1 MMHDPVKRL
10 PPAPRPERKPVPV
23 GRDLWWHVIETAVI
37 VSAVVLFGAWLLPA
51 RVPLW
56 EVSGILGVLAGV
68 IWWVTLRITGS
79 GGLSGW
85 LLCWG
90 AFLTAWFTGARMI
103 GPWTADMLAALVLG
117 FVILTPFGPPVIAN
131 YRALG
136 SRDAEA
142 EERARRQAEMERWV
156 IKFAQLGVRGIRIT
170 EVRKHSNGIQVY
182 GMLGKA
188 TDEHGVVTFDRLRD
202 LGPELATDL
211 RLAADAVTFEQ
222 PNPDNSAE
230 FIASLRTR
238 KGKRQVAFL
247 PERTRWTTVNEPL
260 DLGLHDN
267 GRPFRLLLREI
278 AVMIV
283 GVIGSGKSNLLNV
296 FIGNLAWCED
306 ELVFCIDLKGGG
318 GRMSRPWIMPWVEDP
333 GGIRRPVIDW
343 VATTRAEAKLMLET
357 LIAAGDAR
365 GQQGAGG
372 EKITPRRTL
381 PGITLVMDETVVA
394 TGHGR
399 KDEGI
404 SSRDMA
410 VLIARLIET
419 YRSEALTV
427 VFASVR
433 GDVETMG
440 LSAIKAQVL
449 ARVGLRVSQSDDAR
463 SIFPDDNAHAKL
475 LSKIQDEGAGLVL
488 LKGRMSSPVHF
499 YRVTPRLAYHIA
511 RQTGPRRP
519 VPDPLTEA
527 AMGEAYADRWK
538 RIEAQMDMWRDTA
551 AEWKADPDIG
561 IYDGPVPG
569 GDAKPRPAAV
579 TDPPGGSPGGDAGD
593 GAGRDSDLDAAWA
606 EITARLTDP
615 DDPSGKIHPARRR
628 MRELLFRA
636 GLHGLTVGT
645 LHKTLTAEAGAT
657 GNPDLR
663 VHRGTLHD
671 WLRDDKELGRVRR
684 SSEIGNNPYN
694 RWIWVRQAGDAEP
707 LADDGPGGY
716 EEDDL

>member
-1 MMHDPVKRL
+1 MMHDPTRRL

-23 GRDLWWHVIETAVI
+23 GPDLWWHVIETAVI
-37 VSAVVLFGAWLLPA
+37 VSAAVLFGAWLIPPG
-51 RVPLW
+51 VPLW

-68 IWWVTLRITGS
+68 IWQVTLRITGS

-90 AFLTAWFTGARMI
+90 VFLTAWFTGARML

-117 FVILTPFGPPVIAN
+117 FVLLTPFGPHIIAN

-142 EERARRQAEMERWV
+142 EERARRQREMERWV
-156 IKFAQLGVRGIRIT
+156 IKFAQMGVRGIRVT
-170 EVRKHSNGIQVY
+170 EVRRHSNGIQVY
-182 GMLGKA
+182 GLLGKA

-202 LGPELATDL
+202 LGPELVTDL
-211 RLAADAVTFEQ
+211 RLAADAATFEQ
-222 PNPDNSAE
+222 PDPDNSAA
-230 FIASLRTR
+230 FILSLRTR
-238 KGKRQVAFL
+238 KGKRSVAFL

-260 DLGLHDN
+260 ELGLHDN

-283 GVIGSGKSNLLNV
+283 GVIGSGKSNLLSA

-306 ELVFCIDLKGGG
+306 NLIFCIDLKGGG

-333 GGIRRPVIDW
+333 DGIRRPVIDW
-343 VATTRAEAKLMLET
+343 VATTRAEARLMLET
-357 LIAAGDAR
+357 LLSAGDAR
-365 GQQGAGG
+365 GNQGAGG
-372 EKITPRRTL
+372 EKITPRRAL
-381 PGITLVMDETVVA
+381 PGITLIMDETVVA

-399 KDEGI
+399 RDEGV
-404 SSRDMA
+404 SSRELA

-419 YRSEALTV
+419 YRSEAFTV

-449 ARVGLRVSQSDDAR
+449 ARVGLRVSQAGDAD
-463 SIFPDDNAHAKL
+463 SIFPDDHAHAKL
-475 LSKIQDEGAGLVL
+475 LAKIQDDGAGLVL
-488 LKGRMSSPVHF
+488 TKGRMSSPVHF
-499 YRVTPRLAYHIA
+499 YRVTPKLAYHIA

-519 VPDPLTEA
+519 VPDPHLEA
-527 AMGEAYADRWK
+527 ALGEAYAERWK
-538 RIEAQMDMWRDTA
+538 RLEGQMAVWRETA
-551 AEWKADPDIG
+551 AEWKADPDIA
-561 IYDGPVPG
+561 IFDGPVP
-569 GDAKPRPAAV
+569 APRPVAV
-579 TDPPGGSPGGDAGD
+579 ADPPAGD
-593 GAGRDSDLDAAWA
+593 QPAGNPDGGGRDDDLDAAWR
-606 EITARLTDP
+606 EITARLSDP
-615 DDPSGKIHPARRR
+615 DDPQGKTHPARRR

-636 GLHGLTVGT
+636 GDHGLTVGT
-645 LHKTLTAEAGAT
+645 LSKTLASEAGAT

-671 WLRDDKELGRVRR
+671 WLRDDEELGRVRR
-684 SSEIGNNPYN
+684 SSRVRNDPYN
-694 RWIWVRQAGDAEP
+694 RWVWIRQAGDADL
-707 LADDGPGGY
+707 LADDGPGGN